1 MLTVITVVDKEHYV
15 AKVGTSSIPKHFF
28 AQNGKVD
35 VKTGL
40 FLKSL
45 SQNENGQIVA
55 ETRCGVVDTFDYA
68 LVSIPAPQLL
78 NDVKLGLR
86 VQHFLLC
93 SKKLSAFAL
102 HRQKDNRKAESYI
115 FDYLKF
121 LVCVIVDY

>member
-1 MLTVITVVDKEHYV
+1 M
-15 AKVGTSSIPKHFF
+15 AKIGTSSIPKHFF

-35 VKTGL
+35 VRTGL

-78 NDVKLGLR
+78 NDVKLGQW
-86 VQHFLLC
+86 VQIFFKPYLFKDQFFVSVVRINSFYGSEIIEKLNLC
-93 SKKLSAFAL
+93 T
-102 HRQKDNRKAESYI
+102 EI
-115 FDYLKF
+115 ILKHTQ
-121 LVCVIVDY
+121 LV